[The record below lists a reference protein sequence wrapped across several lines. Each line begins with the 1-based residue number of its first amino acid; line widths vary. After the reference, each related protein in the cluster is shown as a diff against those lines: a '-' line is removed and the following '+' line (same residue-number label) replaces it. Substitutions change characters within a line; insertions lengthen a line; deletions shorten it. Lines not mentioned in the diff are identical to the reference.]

1 MALGMA
7 GAKPPVIP
15 FWSLSEYSEGAM
27 VNVES
32 EVRVTIFF

>member
-1 MALGMA
+1 MES
-7 GAKPPVIP
+7 P